1 MKFKLLKSDHLSKFQ
16 LLHKIEKLKLST
28 RENKAVN
35 ADSLVFYAQDEKLYL
50 YISNGLSAAKI
61 YLCPTSEDFI
71 DFAVDCHTFTN
82 ALSNFPTDEVQFA
95 FMEEDNQLVFGNK
108 KTRVSLKTSKANEI
122 KKKIDDEFFLTEDV
136 QFKDLNVT
144 SFLQSIKYTSFS
156 CAPDFEEHPYS
167 SIMFFLSK
175 NKFNAQSSDKHRIS
189 LYGDKFDNDQSYLI
203 NKSQADL
210 SLNFVDK
217 ELSKFAIHKNKLL
230 IYDGTD
236 IFSTALELNTFQSV
250 YNGFQKFFESSE
262 FITSVTLSKNELSKS
277 LKFVFNI
284 SGSHLFN
291 MTIQDNQ
298 LIITSSGDNSGGAAD
313 KIQLKEASEPIN
325 VSYLTNHFMKILD
338 MLDVND
344 ITLNFYEYNGFT
356 ICIVSIAHIYQ
367 HMMFPMG

>member
-1 MKFKLLKSDHLSKFQ
+1 M
-16 LLHKIEKLKLST
+16 ST
-28 RENKAVN
+28 HENKSVN
-35 ADSLVFYAQDEKLYL
+35 SDSLVFYYMDEKLYL
-50 YISNGLSAAKI
+50 YASNTISSALI
-61 YLCPTSEDFI
+61 YLCDMTDDFKNFAI
-71 DFAVDCHTFTN
+71 DGKLFTN
-82 ALSNFPTDEVQFA
+82 AFSNFPTDEVQFA
-95 FMEEDNQLVFGNK
+95 FLEEENQLVFGNK
-108 KTRVSLKTSKANEI
+108 KTRVSLKTSNV
-122 KKKIDDEFFLTEDV
+122 DDMETRLKNEFFID
-136 QFKDLNVT
+136 KDLAYDKLN
-144 SFLQSIKYTSFS
+144 SSNFYDAFKYTAFS
-156 CAPDFEEHPYS
+156 CAPDFDEYPYS
-167 SIMFFLSK
+167 SIMFFISK

-230 IYDGTD
+230 IHDGTD

-250 YNGFQKFFESSE
+250 YNGFQKFFESSV
-262 FITSVTLSKNELSKS
+262 FITSVTLPKNELSKS

-313 KIQLKEASEPIN
+313 KIQLKEVSEPIN

-338 MLDVND
+338 MLDVSD